1 MTRWVDKSG
10 ASAVVWTAL
19 MTAARMVPSMAVTMA
34 STVAAK
40 REGRS
45 VEMSVGR
52 MGNAMDRSK
61 GFR

>member
-1 MTRWVDKSG
+1 
-10 ASAVVWTAL
+10 

-40 REGRS
+40 REGKS

-52 MGNAMDRSK
+52 LGNAMDRSK